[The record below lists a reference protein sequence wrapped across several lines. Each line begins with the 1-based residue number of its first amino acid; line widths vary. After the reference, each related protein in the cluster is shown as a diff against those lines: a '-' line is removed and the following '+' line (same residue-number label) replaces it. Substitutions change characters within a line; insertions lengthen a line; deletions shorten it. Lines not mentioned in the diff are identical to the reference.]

1 MGGFVYKQNKKWLA
15 LGFSFLSVSVLIAC
29 GNSEKSSKSSSN
41 EVKTEQSSTKETKTE
56 ESSEKKSTYSV
67 GDKIIFEKFAEY
79 TITNV
84 EWSDER
90 NEFDDTNPDKVLK
103 VTYNVK
109 NLSDKDMPVGIDI
122 DLYVGGNKMEN
133 YANEHTM
140 GSITP
145 GRSMEGAVE
154 HFGVKGEGDLEL
166 EIKPFS
172 AFGEK
177 PAIVSVDM

>member
-1 MGGFVYKQNKKWLA
+1 MNKTKKWLA
-15 LGFSFLSVSVLIAC
+15 LGFSFLSVSVLVAC

-67 GDKIIFEKFAEY
+67 GDKIVFEKFAEY

-109 NLSDKDMPVGIDI
+109 NLSDKDMPVGIEI
-122 DLYVGGNKMEN
+122 MP
-133 YANEHTM
+133 M
-140 GSITP
+140 SIP
-145 GRSMEGAVE
+145 WVQLHRVDQWKELLNILE
-154 HFGVKGEGDLEL
+154 LKVKG
-166 EIKPFS
+166 I
-172 AFGEK
+172 
-177 PAIVSVDM
+177 

>member
-1 MGGFVYKQNKKWLA
+1 MNKTKKWLA
-15 LGFSFLSVSVLIAC
+15 LGFSFLSVSVLVAC

-67 GDKIIFEKFAEY
+67 GDKIVFEKFAEY

-145 GRSMEGAVE
+145 GRSMEGAVQ
-154 HFGVKGEGDLEL
+154 HFGVKGDGKLEL
-166 EIKPFS
+166 EIKPFA
-172 AFGEK
+172 AFNEK
-177 PAIVSVDM
+177 PAIVAFDAP

>member
-1 MGGFVYKQNKKWLA
+1 MNRTKKWLA
-15 LGFSFLSVSVLIAC
+15 LGFSLLSISLLVAC
-29 GNSEKSSKSSSN
+29 GNSQKNSEKASQEVQTEKSSTSEAKN
-41 EVKTEQSSTKETKTE
+41 EN
-56 ESSEKKSTYSV
+56 KSTYSI
-67 GDKIIFEKFAEY
+67 GDTITFDNYAEY

-84 EWSDER
+84 EWTDER
-90 NEFDDTNPDKVLK
+90 NEFDNTNPDKVLK

-109 NLSDKDMPVGIDI
+109 NLSDKDMPIGIDI
-122 DLYVGGNKMEN
+122 NLFVGGNKMES
-133 YANEHTM
+133 YANDHTM

-166 EIKPFS
+166 EIKPFA

-177 PAIVSVDM
+177 PEIISIDVK

>member
-1 MGGFVYKQNKKWLA
+1 MNRKKKWLA
-15 LGFSFLSVSVLIAC
+15 LGFSLLSISLLVAC
-29 GNSEKSSKSSSN
+29 GNSQKNSEKASQEVQTEKSSTSEAKN
-41 EVKTEQSSTKETKTE
+41 EN
-56 ESSEKKSTYSV
+56 KSTYSI
-67 GDKIIFEKFAEY
+67 GDTITFDNYAEY

-84 EWSDER
+84 EWTDER
-90 NEFDDTNPDKVLK
+90 NEFDNTNPDKVLK

-109 NLSDKDMPVGIDI
+109 NLSDKDMPIGIDI
-122 DLYVGGNKMEN
+122 NLFVGGNKMES
-133 YANEHTM
+133 YANDHTM

-166 EIKPFS
+166 EIKPFA

-177 PAIVSVDM
+177 PAIISIDVK

>member
-1 MGGFVYKQNKKWLA
+1 MNKTKKWLA
-15 LGFSFLSVSVLIAC
+15 LGFSLFSINLLVAC
-29 GNSEKSSKSSSN
+29 GNFQKTSDTAPQEAQTEKSS
-41 EVKTEQSSTKETKTE
+41 
-56 ESSEKKSTYSV
+56 SSEAKKENKSTYSI
-67 GDKIIFEKFAEY
+67 GDTITFDKYAEY

-84 EWSDER
+84 EWTDER
-90 NEFDDTNPDKVLK
+90 NEFDNSNPDKVLK

-109 NLSDKDMPVGIDI
+109 NLSDKDMPIGIDI
-122 DLYVGGNKMEN
+122 NLYVGGNKMES

-145 GRSMEGAVE
+145 GRSMEGAVV
-154 HFGVKGEGDLEL
+154 HFGVKGEGNLEL

-177 PAIVSVDM
+177 PAIVPIDVK